1 VIKEE
6 FNKGVMGYV
15 QTMTDSKKCHEKAV
29 KAHDTRLTRG
39 NDIATINKKK
49 ADDLAVNEFGMVPA
63 LPSQKI
69 AVFCPNPNCDNEGT
83 TQYTYDH
90 DGETKIVVPQC
101 NKQPR
106 GGKRCQKT
114 MKPKKTP
121 TPLPT
126 ISQPN
131 VRLIENEVSVNVHF
145 VLNFALVCFTFCTQC
160 SFSYVAYLSHF
171 AITQKKKVLSRYHLG
186 QFHYLKP
193 FSERC

>member
-1 VIKEE
+1 MLSTSLEWYQLCPVRKSLFSVLI
-6 FNKGVMGYV
+6 
-15 QTMTDSKKCHEKAV
+15 QTATM
-29 KAHDTRLTRG
+29 RG
-39 NDIATINKKK
+39 LLNIR
-49 ADDLAVNEFGMVPA
+49 
-63 LPSQKI
+63 
-69 AVFCPNPNCDNEGT
+69 
-83 TQYTYDH
+83 TYDH
-90 DGETKIVVPQC
+90 DGETKIVVPQS

-186 QFHYLKP
+186 QLHYLKP